1 MSSHTLIC
9 ICFIAL
15 LAFTSAYRVDPN
27 AITTSGLS
35 AGGFMAVQFQF
46 AYSAR
51 VKGAGVLAG
60 GHFYCAQG
68 SHTTAQTACMAAPIL
83 LDVNKLITTTDN
95 LAKQNKIDDPS
106 NLKKSKVYLF
116 SGKKD
121 TVVNPQV
128 MQKCRDYYLHYVD
141 SANIKTEFSLDAEHT
156 FPTLD
161 FGNACTT
168 RASPYIGKCSY
179 DGAGTVLNWLYDGLK
194 PKTSAISSNIKSI
207 KQDPVS
213 GLASTAYY
221 YLPTGCANNKTDCKL
236 HVAFHGCL
244 QDTKTIQ
251 DKYYT
256 KTGYNEWAEANNI
269 IILYPQATS
278 VILKNPNSCFDWW
291 GYGSSSY
298 VQKDAPQMK
307 AVWKMI
313 DSISS

>member
-9 ICFIAL
+9 ICFVAL
-15 LAFTSAYRVDPN
+15 LALTSAYRVDPN

-35 AGGFMAVQFQF
+35 AGGFMAVQFHI
-46 AYSAR
+46 ANSAK

-60 GHFYCAQG
+60 GPFYCAQG
-68 SHTTAQTACMAAPIL
+68 SLTTAQTACMAAPIL
-83 LDVNKLITTTDN
+83 LDVNKLITTTEN
-95 LAKQNKIDDPS
+95 LAKQNKIDNPS
-106 NLKKSKVYLF
+106 NLKNNKVFLF

-121 TVVNPQV
+121 SVVHPQV

-141 SANIKTEFSLDAEHT
+141 SANIKTEFTLDAEHT
-156 FPTLD
+156 FPTTD
-161 FGNACTT
+161 YGNACTMKG
-168 RASPYIGKCSY
+168 SPYIGKCSY

-207 KQDPVS
+207 KQDSVS

-221 YLPTGCANNKTDCKL
+221 YLPTGCANNRTDCKL

-244 QDTKTIQ
+244 QDTKNVQ
-251 DKYYT
+251 DRYYT

-278 VILKNPNSCFDWW
+278 VLLKNPNACFDWW